1 VRYCPVFVAK
11 EHTMPNWCENRV
23 TISGDELTC
32 KLFIDTHVKKDFF
45 NTVIP
50 MPEEL
55 RNTTAD
61 FRTAYPELIEKYGY
75 NNWYDWA
82 NANWG
87 TKWDVD
93 ISDQVDQQS
102 DWIQLNFETAWG
114 PPEGVF
120 KALRDMYPT
129 LDITWFYDEPGMGF
143 AGYLNNEV

>member
-1 VRYCPVFVAK
+1 
-11 EHTMPNWCENRV
+11 MPNWCENRV
-23 TISGDELTC
+23 TIHGDVETIAV
-32 KLFIDTHVKKDFF
+32 FIDKHIKKDFF

-61 FRTAYPELIEKYGY
+61 FRTAYPELVEKYGH

-93 ISDQVDQQS
+93 ISDQKSQDKEMINLFF
-102 DWIQLNFETAWG
+102 DTAWC

-120 KALRDMYPT
+120 KTLRDMYPT
-129 LDITWFYDEPGMGF
+129 LDIVWFYDEPGMGF